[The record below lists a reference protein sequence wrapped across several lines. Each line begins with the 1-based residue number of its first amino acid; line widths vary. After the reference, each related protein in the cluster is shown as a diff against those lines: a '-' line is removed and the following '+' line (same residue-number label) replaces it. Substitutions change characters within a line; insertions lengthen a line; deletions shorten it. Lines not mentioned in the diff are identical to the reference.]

1 MALEEVVIL
10 NPRRPAKRRAAKKA
24 ATRKGSRSTR
34 KTTAK
39 SRKGGK
45 TMARRKA
52 TTRRSTA
59 ARRKTT
65 ARRRKSPARKR
76 TTRRKTTTRRR
87 KSPARRKTTTRRRRT
102 TRRKPTTRRRKTTRR
117 KPATRRRKTT
127 RRRKPATRR
136 RKTTRRRKSPARRRK
151 TTSRRRRTAR
161 RRTVSRR
168 RSARR
173 MKMPRFGGFGKYV
186 RKHLDTSAIGM
197 VLAGLALPTLAVTA
211 YQKLNLSSFLARVP
225 VIGDTVLANPFGQA
239 ALGVL
244 VSAGLTYTASSMGLV
259 SESTALGANMIALG
273 VFTATALARTSSMA
287 AQYLPYNTSIDG
299 MHSMAGYRGGYLG
312 YLGEASA
319 PAEMLPAPVE
329 DQLFGVGSAPKYN
342 IF

>member
-1 MALEEVVIL
+1 
-10 NPRRPAKRRAAKKA
+10 
-24 ATRKGSRSTR
+24 
-34 KTTAK
+34 
-39 SRKGGK
+39 
-45 TMARRKA
+45 MARRKA

-117 KPATRRRKTT
+117 KPTTRRRKTT
-127 RRRKPATRR
+127 RRKPATRR
-136 RKTTRRRKSPARRRK
+136 RKTTRRRKSPARRK

-173 MKMPRFGGFGKYV
+173 MKMKMPRFGGFGKYV

-211 YQKLNLSSFLARVP
+211 YQKLNLSDYLARVP

-273 VFTATALARTSSMA
+273 VFTATALARVSDTA
-287 AQYLPYNTSIDG
+287 AKYLPYNTTISG
-299 MHSMAGYRGGYLG
+299 MHGLAGYRGGYLG

-329 DQLFGVGSAPKYN
+329 DQLFGVGSAPSYN